1 MNEVGV
7 TFTLD
12 QLWALND
19 LIRHESSDG
28 RAWAAPPVSLALNE
42 KVADAILVCEESKP
56 FPESQQSPTNLPT
69 ITEYTIEL
77 SHGDCLCI
85 DYNVRQGMKS
95 ANGLPIGKQILLK
108 AFAARRE
115 ITDGFVAVAVEPVR
129 TPEYIEAQ
137 MAEWRK
143 QDADS
148 SPDQNANNLPE

>member
-7 TFTLD
+7 TFSLD

-28 RAWAAPPVSLALNE
+28 RAWAFPPVSLSLNE
-42 KVADAILVCEESKP
+42 KVADAILICEESRP
-56 FPESQQSPTNLPT
+56 FPESQTSPTNLPT

-85 DYNVRQGMKS
+85 DYNVRQGMKTPGGV
-95 ANGLPIGKQILLK
+95 AIGKQILLK

-115 ITDGFVAVAVEPVR
+115 ITDGIFATAEEPAR
-129 TPEYIEAQ
+129 SSESIEAR

-143 QDADS
+143 QDAGSKPDDYPNDS
-148 SPDQNANNLPE
+148 PE

>member
-7 TFTLD
+7 TFSLD

-28 RAWAAPPVSLALNE
+28 RAWAFPSVSLSLNE
-42 KVADAILVCEESKP
+42 KVADAILICEESRP
-56 FPESQQSPTNLPT
+56 FPESQPSATNQPS

-95 ANGLPIGKQILLK
+95 PGGVLIGKQILLK

-115 ITDGFVAVAVEPVR
+115 LLPGFVATAQEPAR
-129 TPEYIEAQ
+129 SPEYIETQ
-137 MAEWRK
+137 LAEWRK

-148 SPDQNANNLPE
+148 RTNNDPDNCA